1 MVSTRWCG
9 GVIRHHESDDAF
21 EIAIEGLTVTQC
33 RFDYAVTL
41 VLDDGTTSFTIR
53 IAEPFALR
61 VGAGGTDA
69 WSVDP
74 EHRPPEGA
82 PVLALLD
89 LAAKRLL
96 AIKDG
101 RLQLSFDGDWSVEV
115 PSGTHYEAWQ
125 LHRRRR
131 APPVGFRTWR
141 QPRDVLAIEA
151 CSA

>member
-1 MVSTRWCG
+1 MGSYDIT
-9 GVIRHHESDDAF
+9 ESDDAF

-96 AIKDG
+96 AFKDG

-125 LHRRRR
+125 LTGADGRLLLVS
-131 APPVGFRTWR
+131 APGGN
-141 QPRDVLAIEA
+141 LATFWP
-151 CSA
+151 